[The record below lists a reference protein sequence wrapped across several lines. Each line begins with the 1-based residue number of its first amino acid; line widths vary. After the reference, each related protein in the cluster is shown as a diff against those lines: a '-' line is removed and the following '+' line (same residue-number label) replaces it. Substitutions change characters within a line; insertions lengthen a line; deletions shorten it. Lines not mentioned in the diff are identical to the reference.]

1 MDPASPA
8 PVVRAPR
15 GLSRGSRAVIAIL
28 AVGVGV
34 PLFLGVWIGSILL
47 LDAAGIAVDPDQVL
61 RWLLA
66 GFAGLVL
73 WPVVLHR
80 VRRELW
86 RRDHGEPAP
95 KPTPGDAALRI
106 GLLVV
111 GTIAIIGVAGPRD
124 IIATATMAWQAVSIG
139 RREGS
144 LLVQLAAV
152 LVVLLLAAPA
162 LIVTQRSLARLGP
175 GHPLRARW
183 RERQNWYFSA
193 SLAWVISLGVALL
206 SSLAVLLTL

>member
-34 PLFLGVWIGSILL
+34 PLFLGVWIGGILL

-106 GLLVV
+106 GVLIV
-111 GTIAIIGVAGPRD
+111 GAIAIIGVAGPRD
-124 IIATATMAWQAVSIG
+124 VIATATMAWQAVSIG
-139 RREGS
+139 RREDG
-144 LLVQLAAV
+144 LLLQLAGV
-152 LVVLLLAAPA
+152 LLILLLAAPA
-162 LIVTQRSLARLGP
+162 LIVTHRALKRLGP
-175 GHPLRARW
+175 GHPSRARW
-183 RERQNWYFSA
+183 QERQTWYFSA
-193 SLAWVISLGVALL
+193 SLAWVAALGVALVL
-206 SSLAVLLTL
+206 SFAALVTL

>member
-34 PLFLGVWIGSILL
+34 PLFPGVWIGSILL

-86 RRDHGEPAP
+86 RREG
-95 KPTPGDAALRI
+95 
-106 GLLVV
+106 GLLL
-111 GTIAIIGVAGPRD
+111 
-124 IIATATMAWQAVSIG
+124 QS
-139 RREGS
+139 
-144 LLVQLAAV
+144 AAV

-162 LIVTQRSLARLGP
+162 LIVTQRPLRRLGQ
-175 GHPLRARW
+175 GHPVVARRAPDALTRPS
-183 RERQNWYFSA
+183 RPGA
-193 SLAWVISLGVALL
+193 PLGIGSRL
-206 SSLAVLLTL
+206 SPAAPPSPSPTSGRGCP